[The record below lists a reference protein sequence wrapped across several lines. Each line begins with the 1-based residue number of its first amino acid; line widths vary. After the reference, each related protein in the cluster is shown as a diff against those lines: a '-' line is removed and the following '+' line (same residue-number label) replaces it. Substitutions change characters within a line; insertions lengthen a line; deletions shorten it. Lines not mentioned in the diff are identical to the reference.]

1 MDRMR
6 KILVSL
12 AVIAA
17 PVAAHSA
24 FSTPEPLCFADG
36 VATYRLAPAAW
47 LPDFR
52 VRFDNDA
59 PRPDL
64 RMQLVDRPEIA
75 DFVLVDDYGGRPSA
89 ACRSSVLVKTVKVD
103 AAAKSPDVTVALSAD
118 VAAPHYRVYVHSVRF
133 SHQDAA
139 AFLAAMWKV
148 AQRREQTA
156 TASLD
161 R

>member
-6 KILVSL
+6 KIVVSL

-17 PVAAHSA
+17 PVAAQSA

-36 VATYRLAPAAW
+36 AATYRLAPAVG

-52 VRFDNDA
+52 IRFDNDTA
-59 PRPDL
+59 RPDL
-64 RMQLVDRPEIA
+64 RIQLVDQPEIA
-75 DFVLVDDYGGRPSA
+75 DFVLVDDTGGRPST
-89 ACRSSVLVKTVKVD
+89 ACRSSVAVKTVKVD
-103 AAAKSPDVTVALSAD
+103 AAAKSPDVTIALSAD
-118 VAAPHYRVYVHSVRF
+118 VSAPHYRVYVHSVRF

-148 AQRREQTA
+148 AQRRAQTA

>member
-1 MDRMR
+1 MG
-6 KILVSL
+6 KTLVSL

-17 PVAAHSA
+17 PVAAQSA
-24 FSTPEPLCFADG
+24 FSTPELLCFADG
-36 VATYRLAPAAW
+36 AATYRLAPAAG
-47 LPDFR
+47 LPDIR
-52 VRFDNDA
+52 IRFDNQT

-75 DFVLVDDYGGRPSA
+75 DFVLVDDYGGRPST
-89 ACRSSVLVKTVKVD
+89 ACRSSLPVKTVKVD

-118 VAAPHYRVYVHSVRF
+118 VTAPHYRVYVHSVRF

-148 AQRREQTA
+148 AQRRERTA
-156 TASLD
+156 TANLD